1 MMIMIIVLLL
11 LMIII
16 MIILIVLL
24 VMIIGVTIIREFKD
38 VVFEDVVLDNNSFVT
53 LLYIVL

>member
-1 MMIMIIVLLL
+1 
-11 LMIII
+11 
-16 MIILIVLL
+16 
-24 VMIIGVTIIREFKD
+24 MIIGVTIIREFKD